1 MTDKNIRKTP
11 RSVKCVVITGPTAT
25 GKTSLGV
32 DLARQFN
39 GEIVSADSRQVYR
52 HLDIGT
58 GKDLE
63 EYSKDGETIPYHCID
78 VAEPQK
84 NYNLFRYQR
93 DAARALQE
101 IVKKQHLPI
110 IVGGTPL
117 YINALLENYA
127 LEGGPP
133 DPQFRAA
140 IQNWSLE
147 ALLTQ
152 LARTA
157 PDVYQRTDKTQRK
170 RVIRGLE
177 IAKSRHTHRR
187 SPQQEIDVHP
197 LLLAPFYPRPE
208 IHARIESRLDNR
220 LKDGLLRE
228 VEELN
233 QNRISWER
241 LEALGLEYRYAARH
255 LRGELSWPEFRDQL
269 LAKIRQFCRS
279 QEIWFRKMEREGR
292 KIYWIPR
299 GNRTTAKQLVRSF
312 LAGNNL
318 PEPQIQ
324 LKNITYGP
332 KGTRKT

>member
-1 MTDKNIRKTP
+1 MP
-11 RSVKCVVITGPTAT
+11 RSVKCVVVTGPTAT

-32 DLARQFN
+32 DLARHFN

-52 HLDIGT
+52 SLDIGT

-63 EYSKDGETIPYHCID
+63 EYSKDGESVPYHCID
-78 VAEPQK
+78 VAEPQES
-84 NYNLFRYQR
+84 YNLFRYQR
-93 DAARALQE
+93 DAARAIQK

-117 YINALLENYA
+117 YINALLQNYA

-140 IQNWSLE
+140 IQDWSLE
-147 ALLTQ
+147 ALLNQ

-170 RVIRGLE
+170 RVIRALE
-177 IAKSRHTHRR
+177 IAKSRSAQHR

-208 IHARIESRLDNR
+208 IHARIRSRLDQR
-220 LKDGLLRE
+220 LNDGFLRE
-228 VEELN
+228 VEGLN
-233 QNRISWER
+233 QNGISWER
-241 LEALGLEYRYAARH
+241 LEELGLEYRYAARH
-255 LRGELSWPEFRDQL
+255 LRGELSWREFRDRL

-292 KIYWIPR
+292 KIYWIPGGDR
-299 GNRTTAKQLVRSF
+299 ATAKHLVRSF

-324 LKNITYGP
+324 LKDIKYGP
-332 KGTRKT
+332 KGSRKT